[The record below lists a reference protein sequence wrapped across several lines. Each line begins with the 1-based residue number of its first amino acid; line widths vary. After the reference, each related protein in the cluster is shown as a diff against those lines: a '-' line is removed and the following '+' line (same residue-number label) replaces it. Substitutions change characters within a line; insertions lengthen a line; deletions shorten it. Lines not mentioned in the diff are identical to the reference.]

1 MLELPIMNLVFF
13 SVFLLVLWGLTFF
26 QRGRNFLVK
35 WRGWLPWAAI
45 GLAVVSLSLI
55 SYWQYEAFLH
65 SNFYK
70 FLLPPYQGS
79 GYFVSYIFTRFWR
92 RWLVGLIMGLGFF
105 FLADYFNKKK
115 DGRLFHED
123 EPYFLAAIVSLTSYP
138 GSLIFFV
145 LAFGLM
151 ILQALRF
158 KLMEKDGF
166 ISFYKWWGL
175 LALVSYVLGEYLLLG
190 TELYSKIIF

>member
-1 MLELPIMNLVFF
+1 MNLVFF
-13 SVFLLVLWGLTFF
+13 SGFLLVLWLLTFF
-26 QRGRNFLVK
+26 QRGRNFLFK

-65 SNFYK
+65 SDFYK
-70 FLLPPYQGS
+70 FLLPPYQGW
-79 GYFVSYIFTRFWR
+79 GYFVTYIFTRFWR
-92 RWLVGLIMGLGFF
+92 RWLVGLIMSLIFF

-115 DGRLFHED
+115 DGRLFYEE
-123 EPYFLAAIVSLTSYP
+123 EPYFLAAMVSLTSYP
-138 GSLIFFV
+138 GSLIFFT
-145 LAFGLM
+145 LSFILM
-151 ILQALRF
+151 ILQALWF
-158 KLMEKDGF
+158 KLMKKDGF

-190 TELYSKIIF
+190 TQLYSKIIF